1 MATRKA
7 LVLVDG
13 RFQELDIA
21 VDTLEGGL
29 TASNVVDIAEGLDII
44 ASDAATAA
52 AGNPGATTAFVSFPP
67 RPEFSPNV
75 YLVSLADNNNIFIN
89 DVYVG
94 GFNRGDVYTYDGSQG
109 DKVTSDKGVSGVYS
123 IEGGAERPVE
133 LASAANAG
141 RQFFWFAFRSTPHRH
156 VVQALALESRV
167 LVYGPN
173 PNVNADGTS
182 PDIAI
187 QDVTLAPFG
196 VLDFTTPTNGEYYI
210 LATQPV
216 VVTTTNQ
223 NGNRDQRV
231 LAPLTN
237 ELFGYVAGDGSGDAR
252 ISALFANTTVT
263 VYTAT
268 GTVASG
274 TASPGSPLSLH
285 GNDGSPINLP
295 RVTNYQEG
303 GSLIVRADG
312 PIAGFAGA
320 DAAGTNATTYQP
332 LGSASQVV
340 ALPLRIDDANSS
352 NDGVSFCSQYEGTVQ
367 IFQDDGTL
375 LATRSLIR
383 RGTLNSP
390 ATTQA
395 DQLHPADASYGSND
409 GDFNAAVN
417 RGALLI
423 SNVPINVVANLNES
437 NGSAADDDE
446 TALFGIS
453 PETIK
458 GEFRED
464 PNGLIRRRD
473 IDGSGVETWTV
484 A

>member
-1 MATRKA
+1 MAIITP
-7 LVLVDG
+7 VSSG
-13 RFQELDIA
+13 
-21 VDTLEGGL
+21 GGSGL
-29 TASNVVDIAEGLDII
+29 TADDVVTIAEGLDII
-44 ASDAATAA
+44 ATDAAIAA
-52 AGNPGATTAFVSFPP
+52 AGSPAATTSFVSFPP
-67 RPEFSPNV
+67 NTSFDPNV
-75 YLVSLADNNNIFIN
+75 YLVSLADNNNIFVN

-94 GFNRGDVYTYDGSQG
+94 GFSRGDTYAYSGSQG
-109 DKVTSDKGVSGVYS
+109 DKITSDRGHTGVYS
-123 IEGGAERPVE
+123 IEGGTERPVE

-141 RQFFWFAFRSTPHRH
+141 RQFFWFAFRSAPHRH
-156 VVQALALESRV
+156 IIQALALESRV
-167 LVYGPN
+167 RVYGPN

-182 PDIAI
+182 PDTPI
-187 QDVTLAPFG
+187 QDVTLSPFG
-196 VLDFTTPTNGEYYI
+196 FLDFTTPTNGEYYI

-216 VVTTTNQ
+216 VVTTTNSSAAQ
-223 NGNRDQRV
+223 DQRV

-237 ELFGYVAGDGSGDAR
+237 ELFGYVAGAGSGDAR

-268 GTVASG
+268 GLVASG

-340 ALPLRIDDANSS
+340 GIPLRIDEANSA

-390 ATTQA
+390 ATTA
-395 DQLHPADASYGSND
+395 DEQLHPADASYGSND
-409 GDFNAAVN
+409 NDFTVNVN

-423 SNVPINVVANLNES
+423 SDVPINVVANLNEG

-446 TALFGIS
+446 TALFGIT
-453 PETIK
+453 PENIK

-464 PNGLIRRRD
+464 PNGLIRRRQ
-473 IDGSGVETWTV
+473 IDASGVETWEL